1 MLVVLKCEETKKKG
15 EEIKSGL
22 SHGFFMLSYNCHLC
36 LALNSTSYFHIVVK
50 VAQFVPPACSCS
62 ILTQTQGNSL
72 KSQLYIKCNDHI
84 AMCND

>member
-1 MLVVLKCEETKKKG
+1 MRGNKKKG

-36 LALNSTSYFHIVVK
+36 LALNSTSTLMKASEVVK